1 MGQQHGRSSG
11 LGVLELVLLAHVPQ
25 HDSRRPL
32 RALRFGRLQ
41 RPVRTVSER
50 GEGHSLPG
58 NHRSRAC
65 RGGNPLARRPGPRV
79 LFDFADEVP
88 LWLRG
93 SHFRARLRA
102 FLSRRVAMKPFSIP
116 EPRSSSSPR
125 RFSPFSTP
133 SSRSSTLVS
142 RAFHRGRAS
151 STGRR

>member
-11 LGVLELVLLAHVPQ
+11 LGVLEFVLFAHVPQ
-25 HDSRRPL
+25 HDSRRSL

-50 GEGHSLPG
+50 REGHSLPRH
-58 NHRSRAC
+58 HRFRAC
-65 RGGNPLARRPGPRV
+65 RGGNPLARRAKPRV
-79 LFDFADEVP
+79 LFDFADEIP
-88 LWLRG
+88 IWLGR
-93 SHFRARLRA
+93 SHFRACFLPS
-102 FLSRRVAMKPFSIP
+102 LSRRVAMKPFSIP
-116 EPRSSSSPR
+116 EPRFSSSPR

-133 SSRSSTLVS
+133 SSRSSTPVS